1 LDIEDNTFGMVLS
14 PGSIRTRTHTR
25 ISKIIL
31 YYKYKSLQ
39 FSGLRLFLSAYYAT

>member
-14 PGSIRTRTHTR
+14 PGNIRRTH

-31 YYKYKSLQ
+31 YCKYKSL
-39 FSGLRLFLSAYYAT
+39 